1 MKVKRK
7 GNVILIIVISLIL
20 STSNIFADSVVKENY
35 VGSSRES
42 ISITNV
48 DEVNVKVEKEQ
59 ALNLAKETISKY
71 FNCNVD
77 KTFDE
82 RIELYEDDYPVKAYL
97 WNISWDKYNNEEDYH
112 ISIRINAETSKV
124 ISVHKYFYEHD
135 KVSEIPTIVK
145 KDAKKISDNFLKTFN
160 KELVNEVKYVE
171 DYNKD
176 YHSKDYS
183 FRYVRCH
190 NGLMFDKNHIRI
202 TVDGTT
208 GKVISYSEN
217 WDYNIEFEK
226 VDDIK
231 SEKLIQDLFYNN
243 IDMNL
248 LYLSDDRGCES
259 VNKVRLVYKREY
271 NDSKNFI
278 DAKTGEFI
286 QYDSKRDT
294 NELSKDEIE
303 KLTLGRSIK
312 RDNKNKLTI
321 NEAKEIIEKYSK
333 ELLTDYTI
341 ESITYWKDSNCNK
354 ENDEIYR
361 AELLKGN
368 KKDRYHICLSI
379 DAYTGE
385 IIYYDNY
392 RFEIMDSELK
402 TNSVKSWDECYD
414 IAIRTVA
421 KYYPDK
427 IDQINTKQEYYKSDD
442 YNDFFNFSF
451 NRQINGIN
459 YDRDSIN
466 VEINGLNGEV
476 VHLTY
481 DWNTNIT
488 FPSIDKDKI
497 IDSKKAKEIFFKE
510 YKPVLV
516 YNKGKNDKKVKVIYK
531 LHKECEHP
539 FRYSLIDAN
548 SGKLIDYS
556 GK

>member
-1 MKVKRK
+1 
-7 GNVILIIVISLIL
+7 
-20 STSNIFADSVVKENY
+20 
-35 VGSSRES
+35 
-42 ISITNV
+42 
-48 DEVNVKVEKEQ
+48 
-59 ALNLAKETISKY
+59 
-71 FNCNVD
+71 
-77 KTFDE
+77 
-82 RIELYEDDYPVKAYL
+82 
-97 WNISWDKYNNEEDYH
+97 
-112 ISIRINAETSKV
+112 
-124 ISVHKYFYEHD
+124 
-135 KVSEIPTIVK
+135 
-145 KDAKKISDNFLKTFN
+145 
-160 KELVNEVKYVE
+160 
-171 DYNKD
+171 
-176 YHSKDYS
+176 
-183 FRYVRCH
+183 
-190 NGLMFDKNHIRI
+190 MFDKNHIRT

-208 GKVISYSEN
+208 GEVISYSEN

-556 GK
+556 GKEKEEPKDNVVSNHWAKKELNIFQSQNYIDIAKIDVNKSISYKELIKLVSKVKDYEPYMYEKYGSKLLFTNVTEESEIYPYLQFAVQQKILENKAVNINLDKKVTREQLAKIIIKSEYLDKAGKISEIYNVDKIYTDAKEIDKDLLGYVALSYGLDIMKGNNGKFDPKKEVTYAEAIVVIYKSLVK